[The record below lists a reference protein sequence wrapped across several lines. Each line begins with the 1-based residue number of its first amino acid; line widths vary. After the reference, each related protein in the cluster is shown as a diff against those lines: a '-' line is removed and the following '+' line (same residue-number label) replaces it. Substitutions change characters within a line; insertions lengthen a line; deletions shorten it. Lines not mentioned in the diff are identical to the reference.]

1 MKKKIVFIITKSE
14 VGGAQTWVYEMYNL
28 LSEEY
33 DIYLITSDV
42 GWLTSKLPKDKI
54 KVISSIKKMIS
65 IKASFEISTYLKRID
80 ADVTISNSAN
90 AGLHSRIAKLFYKN
104 RCIYVS
110 HGWSCIYNGGKLK
123 YIFCY
128 IEKLLSYFTD
138 SILCVSNKD
147 YENAKNIIGIS
158 VKKLSTIQNRTSP
171 KPAKK
176 NINQVKKFLFVGR
189 LAFPKRPDLFIEA
202 SKFFPEYEFYLV
214 GDGPLSKNYL
224 NNSQKN
230 LFFLGEIKNFTSFK
244 DYDVFILSSDS
255 EGLPMSAIEA
265 GSAGVP
271 MLLSNV
277 GGCSELIHHNNGI
290 IFENNLESL
299 LKAIQDII
307 ENYNYYYNNSIINKS
322 VFDVNNSK
330 KNYINLIEGIEK

>member
-14 VGGAQTWVYEMYNL
+14 VGGAQTWVHEMYNL
-28 LSEEY
+28 LNKDY
-33 DIYLITSDV
+33 DIYLITSDT
-42 GWLTSKLPKDKI
+42 GWLTTKFPKDKVKI
-54 KVISSIKKMIS
+54 ISSVKKMIS
-65 IKASFEISTYLKRID
+65 IKASLEILAYLKNIN

-90 AGLHSRIAKLFYKN
+90 AGIHSRITKLFYKN

-138 SILCVSNKD
+138 SILCVSNQD
-147 YENAKNIIGIS
+147 YENAKNIIGIPS
-158 VKKLSTIQNRTSP
+158 KKLCTIQNSTSP
-171 KPAKK
+171 KPVKE
-176 NINQVKKFLFVGR
+176 NINLVKKFLFVGR
-189 LAFPKRPDLFIEA
+189 LIHPKRPDLFIEA
-202 SKFFPEYEFYLV
+202 SKIFPQYEFYLV
-214 GDGPLSKNYL
+214 GDGPLSKNYS
-224 NNSQKN
+224 NTTQKN

-244 DYDVFILSSDS
+244 DYDVFVLSSDS

-277 GGCSELIHHNNGI
+277 GGCSELIHNNGI
-290 IFENNLESL
+290 VFENNLESL
-299 LKAIQDII
+299 SNAIQNIV
-307 ENYNYYYNNSIINKS
+307 ENYNYYYHNSIIHKS
-322 VFDVNNSK
+322 NFNINNSK
-330 KNYINLIEGIEK
+330 KNYINLIEG